1 MNNSLINLIVPKI
14 SLLDYSGKK
23 NKISFLD
30 FSVMEPPLLKD
41 KILIFA
47 PHPDDE
53 VLSAGGFIALAK
65 INKALV
71 KIIIVTDGN
80 KRNLK
85 KKRYKETLKAV
96 EILGIKN
103 KEVVFLNY
111 PDGKLKDYRQNLSKS
126 ISQLV
131 VRFKPTIIIS
141 PYPFDTH
148 SDHKVLS
155 LAVRNI
161 LKGLK
166 YNGKIFE
173 YLIHFPRY
181 PQPRGLYE
189 NKHLIPPVFLL
200 GLDNKKRWCQ
210 LPLSFEIKKLKTK
223 AISQYKSQLRFPMV
237 KNLLLSFIKKNEL
250 FYSWR

>member
-1 MNNSLINLIVPKI
+1 MNNPLINLVVPKI
-14 SLLDYSGKK
+14 SLLNRSGKK
-23 NKISFLD
+23 IKTSFLD
-30 FSVMEPPLLKD
+30 FPVMESPLPED
-41 KILIFA
+41 RILIFA

-53 VLSAGGFIALAK
+53 VLSAGGFMALAK

-71 KIIIVTDGN
+71 KIIIVTNGN

-96 EILGIKN
+96 EVLGIKN
-103 KEVVFLNY
+103 NDVIFLNY
-111 PDGKLKDYRQNLSKS
+111 PDGKLKDYTHNLSKNL
-126 ISQLV
+126 SQLV

-148 SDHKVLS
+148 CDHKILS

-161 LKGLK
+161 VKGLK

-181 PQPRGLYE
+181 PKPRGLYE
-189 NKHLIPPVFLL
+189 NKYLTPPAFLL
-200 GLDNKKRWCQ
+200 GLDNKKRWRQ
-210 LPLSFEIKKLKTK
+210 LPISFEIKKLKTE
-223 AISQYKSQLRFPMV
+223 AISQHKSQLRFPIV

-250 FYSWR
+250 FYSER